1 MVTCPHTASRLTHCL
16 LLTALLGF
24 NLPAMCF
31 AELLTVVAEGDYRL
45 GDHDTKEDGKRLAV
59 EAAKRHALEQVAT
72 YVESVTTTTAM
83 DITRDEIRSYTAGV
97 VRVSEQTISTRL
109 DGDQIIIHADLTVQ
123 VDPEAAS
130 LAVITLRQND
140 DARQQLQLL
149 THEVEELHQQLD
161 LATTQLAAATSPEH
175 VSMATQQRQ
184 DLLNRVQSDDA
195 LAQAWTDWALVS
207 PTAYPYPWIG
217 ISQAQGLWAQAAI
230 LYPANP
236 HLVVLQRF
244 LPVVSPI
251 RTAAPTVTAPTIAP
265 SRARTFPSRPPRVSA
280 AGGIGP
286 PVFSGHLSPSD
297 RLAHPPSVFAPHA
310 PSWTPRQHA
319 PMPHYS
325 APRSGGGGHSQGRG
339 GRR

>member
-1 MVTCPHTASRLTHCL
+1 MVTCPHTISRLTGCM
-16 LLTALLGF
+16 LLTALLGS
-24 NLPAMCF
+24 NLPAVCF
-31 AELLTVVAEGDYRL
+31 AELLTVVAEGNYQL
-45 GDHDTKEDGKRLAV
+45 GDHDTKEDGTRLAV
-59 EAAKRHALEQVAT
+59 EAAKRHALEQVAS
-72 YVESVTTTTAM
+72 YVESVTTTTAL
-83 DITRDEIRSYTAGV
+83 DITRDEIRTYTAGV

-109 DGDQIIIHADLTVQ
+109 DGNQIIIHADLTVQ
-123 VDPEAAS
+123 IDPEEAM

-149 THEVEELHQQLD
+149 TQEVKELHQQLD

-217 ISQAQGLWAQAAI
+217 VGHAQGLWAQAAMV
-230 LYPANP
+230 YPANP

-244 LPVVSPI
+244 LPVASPT
-251 RTAAPTVTAPTIAP
+251 RTAAPTVSAPITAP
-265 SRARTFPSRPPRVSA
+265 SHARTFPSRPPRVSA
-280 AGGIGP
+280 AGANGP
-286 PVFSGHLSPSD
+286 PAVSGHLSPGN
-297 RLAHPPSVFAPHA
+297 RLPSAHSAFAPRA

-325 APRSGGGGHSQGRG
+325 APRSGGGGHGQGRG